1 MKPVI
6 RNIYCVGRN
15 YQLHAEELGNAVP
28 EKPMIFTKPSHA
40 VAWMDGD
47 THMLP
52 GGKGEI
58 HYEAELVI
66 RIGSGYEP
74 GKKAEDL
81 IESVAL
87 GIDYTLREVQNK
99 LKEKGHPWLEA
110 KGFLGSAGLTDFHVF
125 EGIHKLTDETFSLQ
139 INEKTVQKGNVAD
152 MIFGLDAIVSYI
164 GTHFGLNEGDII
176 YTGTPAGVGTVRHGD
191 ELALLWG
198 EQLWGT
204 CTLHL
209 RKY

>member
-1 MKPVI
+1 
-6 RNIYCVGRN
+6 
-15 YQLHAEELGNAVP
+15 
-28 EKPMIFTKPSHA
+28 
-40 VAWMDGD
+40 
-47 THMLP
+47 MLP

-209 RKY
+209 RKS